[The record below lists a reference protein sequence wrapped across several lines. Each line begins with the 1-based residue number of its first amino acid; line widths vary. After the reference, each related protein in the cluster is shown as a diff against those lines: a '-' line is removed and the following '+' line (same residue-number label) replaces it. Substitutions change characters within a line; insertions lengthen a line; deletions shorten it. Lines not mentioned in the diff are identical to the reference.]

1 MKTLFDA
8 AGYFLKR
15 NKVVNNTKSE
25 LKIEK
30 PQGLVF
36 SDDANITIRVANIKS
51 PDAFDFS
58 FFNNN
63 LLIEINSTHPLYEL
77 IYIRLSE
84 EQKALFDFFIS
95 SICQMSIDTTNSKV
109 QQLDRKFCRR
119 WGEYLEE
126 KLMSMNFE

>member
-30 PQGLVF
+30 PHGLVF
-36 SDDANITIRVANIKS
+36 PDDTNLTIRVANIKS
-51 PDAFDFS
+51 QDAFDFS
-58 FFNNN
+58 FFNNK

-77 IYIRLSE
+77 IYIRLSG
-84 EQKALFDFFIS
+84 EQKALFEFFIS
-95 SICQMSIDTTNSKV
+95 SICQMSIDTTNDKV

-119 WGEYLEE
+119 WGEYLEN
-126 KLMSMNFE
+126 KLVSMRFE